1 MFFGTFVALALVGTR
16 LIDLKRTRRAEPGW
30 GVFMQATSNLPFQA
44 ILEHRQRFRPREIGF
59 YKPDPPAGCALASS
73 NDVTMDSQGLIY
85 LTDRQRGVHIIE
97 LTGAA

>member
-1 MFFGTFVALALVGTR
+1 M
-16 LIDLKRTRRAEPGW
+16 
-30 GVFMQATSNLPFQA
+30 
-44 ILEHRQRFRPREIGF
+44 FRPREIAF
-59 YKPDPPAGCALASS
+59 YKPDPPRGCELASS